1 MSNWILKGVKTLVDE
16 QESVNITSPTQVK
29 VKVSH
34 LMITDYDAMLYSGK
48 IKTEYPIIPGRA
60 AVGIVTEV
68 GEKCY
73 GMEKGMR
80 VYFKPTRACGT
91 CLSCLS
97 GKKKDCVTVKIAGRD
112 FNGFLRDFVVCD
124 QSEVAP
130 LPSSVDEF
138 RALCI
143 ENIGIAENIYNKLNL
158 TAGQRVAVIG
168 GGFDGNIIAQVLLYH
183 KVIPIVIDKDPD
195 TLAKVRK
202 VGVYFTYESGSGL
215 TERIL
220 NTTSG
225 DMCDAVIYCASSRL
239 SLNTALNIA
248 GYGKKVVLYSQT
260 DFASTLNAGKL
271 FDKNLTVFGINNA
284 FTLTDTVINM
294 LVNNAVNLDFFE
306 RETLTSFDPAAL
318 LEERANDIAES
329 KDGVRKIL
337 KMVL

>member
-1 MSNWILKGVKTLVDE
+1 MSNWILKGVKKLVDE
-16 QESVNITSPTQVK
+16 PESVSITSPTQVK

-34 LMITDYDAMLYSGK
+34 LLITDYDSMLYSGK
-48 IKTEYPIIPGRA
+48 IKTNYPIIPGRT

-68 GEKCY
+68 GENCY

-97 GKKKDCVTVKIAGRD
+97 GKKRDCSTLKFAGKD

-158 TAGQRVAVIG
+158 SAGQRVAVIG

-183 KVIPIVIDKDPD
+183 KIIPIVIDKEVSN
-195 TLAKVRK
+195 LERAKK
-202 VGVYFTYESGSGL
+202 CGIYFTYESGNEL
-215 TERIL
+215 VERIL

-225 DMCDAVIYCASSRL
+225 DMCDAVIYCASSHL
-239 SLNTALNIA
+239 PLNTALNIA
-248 GYGKKVVLYSQT
+248 GYGKKIVLFSQT
-260 DFASTLNAGKL
+260 EFGSSLNAGKL

-284 FTLTDTVINM
+284 FTYTDTVINM

-306 RETLTSFDPAAL
+306 RETLTTFDPPAL
-318 LEERANDIAES
+318 LEEHANNIAES
-329 KDGVRKIL
+329 KEGPMKIL